1 MTSPTRREQELNKSA
16 ERTLYKATKVTTVST
31 GEMKSWKVYSVL
43 VATIVILIVLVTI
56 PFILFYAL
64 RKDDLNEWK
73 ETILDS
79 LTPHVAGCLGLQGN
93 WSNSSAC
100 SANGTANASPVGVQ
114 LDCHPDYVQ
123 LCGVCTPRCSKV
135 DLNDRSG
142 ATIRAVEV
150 SRALGGLLSTF
161 GFVVF
166 FIMSILRRKHM

>member
-79 LTPHVAGCLGLQGN
+79 LTPHAAGCLSLQGN
-93 WSNSSAC
+93 
-100 SANGTANASPVGVQ
+100 
-114 LDCHPDYVQ
+114 
-123 LCGVCTPRCSKV
+123 
-135 DLNDRSG
+135 
-142 ATIRAVEV
+142 
-150 SRALGGLLSTF
+150 
-161 GFVVF
+161 
-166 FIMSILRRKHM
+166 